1 MRASSFFCASVLAAG
16 AGLWLFLKNSY
27 PDYLFYRVPFAF
39 IDYDKA
45 AWLVLLEALLIVFF
59 WIFIGAQLPKLL
71 NRRAD
76 TNRKLISL
84 IGILLAV
91 VIGMGLTFA
100 FRAGTEES
108 WNEEAAPA
116 MTAASLRLLNSFSE
130 IPASYG
136 KRARGCR

>member
-1 MRASSFFCASVLAAG
+1 MKSNLSPQSLMSFRRMFSS
-16 AGLWLFLKNSY
+16 
-27 PDYLFYRVPFAF
+27 
-39 IDYDKA
+39 
-45 AWLVLLEALLIVFF
+45 LIR
-59 WIFIGAQLPKLL
+59 L
-71 NRRAD
+71 
-76 TNRKLISL
+76 NRKLISL

-100 FRAGTEES
+100 SRAGNEES

>member
-1 MRASSFFCASVLAAG
+1 VSA
-16 AGLWLFLKNSY
+16 
-27 PDYLFYRVPFAF
+27 
-39 IDYDKA
+39 
-45 AWLVLLEALLIVFF
+45 LLEALLIVFF

-100 FRAGTEES
+100 FPAGNEDS
-108 WNEEAAPA
+108 WNEEAAPWG
-116 MTAASLRLLNSFSE
+116 TAANEENAVEETSVPVESWHLRLSSPPVSPFT
-130 IPASYG
+130 IPADP
-136 KRARGCR
+136 ACRTTSGHGWNPRLFR